1 MQYIMQKVEAV
12 HFKEEEPSKLFDNLY
27 FIGTTTVGLAFHSQE
42 SDFAQLRIRKSGEPN
57 PLVIGQKKFDTV
69 FLQKYRD
76 RYQKMLESGD
86 INPYKP
92 L

>member
-1 MQYIMQKVEAV
+1 
-12 HFKEEEPSKLFDNLY
+12 
-27 FIGTTTVGLAFHSQE
+27 
-42 SDFAQLRIRKSGEPN
+42 
-57 PLVIGQKKFDTV
+57 VIGQEKFDTV
-69 FLQKYRD
+69 YLEKFRD